1 MSWFADRLK
10 AAIEKENA
18 EGVDQSAR
26 EIRAKFDR
34 LAKYDRAL
42 GALIFIIRFGLLV
55 VACIGLRRIGM
66 DRPWEAMGTAA
77 CFYRRASPSLR
88 RRRRLRAEARRSGL
102 QVALARGARARRRR
116 DHRQGREL
124 PCTGD
129 RRARAGDHRS
139 GSYSPKL
146 YKGVACGGVD
156 GGRNPVATISCPS
169 GIGTAPPQGVD

>member
-77 CFYRRASPSLR
+77 CFYAFG
-88 RRRRLRAEARRSGL
+88 RLGARR
-102 QVALARGARARRRR
+102 
-116 DHRQGREL
+116 
-124 PCTGD
+124 P
-129 RRARAGDHRS
+129 
-139 GSYSPKL
+139 
-146 YKGVACGGVD
+146 
-156 GGRNPVATISCPS
+156 
-169 GIGTAPPQGVD
+169 